1 MKFQSE
7 SKSESESA
15 PNPIELPSKSSEVII
30 HDPRSGS
37 KRKRD
42 VIAAELKSKIRSIE
56 SARGRM
62 IEKVIEIDLEEEEVK
77 EEEDEE
83 EDDEDDDV
91 DGGYREEDMENRSDD
106 DYELGSEGNR
116 NDEGDTSENSGKSKI
131 GQIDGGDKQNNNQ
144 KDAKGDEKGV
154 VEEVEEDVVQLGGF
168 ESALLGKLILM
179 YGVKDFN
186 VLATMLGEDDNE

>member
-1 MKFQSE
+1 M
-7 SKSESESA
+7 
-15 PNPIELPSKSSEVII
+15 VII
-30 HDPRSGS
+30 DDPRSGS

-56 SARGRM
+56 SARGRT
-62 IEKVIEIDLEEEEVK
+62 IGKVVEIDLEEEDEEEEVK
-77 EEEDEE
+77 EEEDDE

-106 DYELGSEGNR
+106 DYELGSEGNK
-116 NDEGDTSENSGKSKI
+116 NNEGDTLENSGQLKI
-131 GQIDGGDKQNNNQ
+131 GQLDGGDKQNGKQ

-154 VEEVEEDVVQLGGF
+154 EEEVDEDEVQLGGF

-186 VLATMLGEDDNE
+186 VLATMLGKVNNE